1 MKLTVSKTRGLLYG
15 VAQLLGDVNAV
26 RRGRIGQRV
35 ANRAL
40 GRVAGRTIR
49 RMTRGIRW

>member
-1 MKLTVSKTRGLLYG
+1 MAWTIGKTRRVGYGLMR
-15 VAQLLGDVNAV
+15 LLGDVNSV

-40 GRVAGRTIR
+40 GRVAGRAIR
-49 RMTRGIRW
+49 GLTRGIRW